1 MRLQAVS
8 YLTLWLSV
16 PMAPV
21 AAQGVQVGS
30 APYPT
35 VTDERL
41 QHPEAGDW
49 LMYRRTYDGWGFSP
63 LKQITSSNIHSLSL
77 AWSMSTDLLGAHE
90 TTAIVN
96 HGRMFIT
103 TPQNNI
109 IALDAKTGTQLW
121 RYARKYPDGLFQLHP
136 TNRGVALYGDYVYMA
151 TTDCALVAL
160 DAASGKE
167 IWTVPI
173 DDYKTGCYSTLA
185 PLAVRGKIIL
195 GYSGGEFGVRG
206 SISAFDALTGKRLW
220 KTYTVPAPNEPG
232 GETWKGEAYKRGGG
246 STWITGVY
254 DPATNTT
261 YWGTGNPGPW
271 VADDRPGDNLYTNS
285 TLALDA
291 DNGRIKSFHQYTP
304 HDSWDW
310 DEVSAP
316 LLIETEVDGRLTK
329 TATHAGRNGYLWILD
344 RDRLNFLHAFPFSN
358 NNVFTSIDSKTGRP
372 TVDESKRPGATQ
384 GAEFCPSLGGGKD
397 WPPEAWSPQTK
408 LLYIPANN
416 NICAFLP
423 KGGVPEAHTQ
433 GIYVGYEV
441 ESIFGSVR
449 AGAGASDHLGEL
461 QAWDLNTGKRVWQ
474 HNFKTVLW
482 SPLLVTGGDILFAGG
497 TPDRLFRAFDAR
509 TGDQLW
515 SFPLPSG
522 AIGVP
527 TSFEVDGEQYV
538 AVTTGWDLDARGLQS
553 GIDKVQGT
561 KTVVPQGGTVLVF
574 KLREP

>member
-1 MRLQAVS
+1 MRFQRVS
-8 YLTLWLSV
+8 YLTFWLSL
-16 PMAPV
+16 PIAFF
-21 AAQGVQVGS
+21 AAHVVHAQSVHVES
-30 APYPT
+30 TAYPT

-41 QHPEAGDW
+41 EHPDAGDW

-63 LKQITSSNIHSLSL
+63 LKEITPSNIHKLSL

-109 IALDAKTGTQLW
+109 IALDAKTGSQLW

-136 TNRGVALYGDYVYMA
+136 TNRGVALYGDYVYIA

-167 IWTVPI
+167 VWTVPI
-173 DDYKTGCYSTLA
+173 DDYRTGCYSTLA

-195 GYSGGEFGVRG
+195 GYSGGEVGVRG
-206 SISAFDALTGKRLW
+206 SVSAFDALTGKRLW
-220 KTYTVPAPNEPG
+220 KTYTVPGPGEPG

-271 VADDRPGDNLYTNS
+271 VADDRPGDNLYTDS

-291 DNGRIKSFHQYTP
+291 GTGKLKSYHQYTP

-316 LLIETEVDGRLTK
+316 LL
-329 TATHAGRNGYLWILD
+329 
-344 RDRLNFLHAFPFSN
+344 HAFPFAN
-358 NNVFTSIDSKTGRP
+358 NNVFTSIDPKTGRP
-372 TVDESKRPGATQ
+372 TVDESKRPGAHQ
-384 GAEFCPSLGGGKD
+384 GAEFCPSIGGGKD
-397 WPPEAWSPQTK
+397 WPPEAWSPLTK
-408 LLYIPANN
+408 LLYIPANS
-416 NICAFLP
+416 NICAYLP
-423 KGGVPEAHTQ
+423 KGQVPDDDSK
-433 GIYVGYEV
+433 GFYVGYEV
-441 ESIFGSVR
+441 DSIFGSVR
-449 AGAGASDHLGEL
+449 TGPGASDHIGEL

-482 SPLLVTGGDILFAGG
+482 SPLLVTGGNILFAGG

-527 TSFEVDGEQYV
+527 TSFEVDGEQSV
-538 AVTTGWDLDARGLQS
+538 AVTTGWDLDARGLQN
-553 GIDKVQGT
+553 GIDKIQGT
-561 KTVVPQGGTVLVF
+561 KSNVPQAGTILVF
-574 KLREP
+574 KLR